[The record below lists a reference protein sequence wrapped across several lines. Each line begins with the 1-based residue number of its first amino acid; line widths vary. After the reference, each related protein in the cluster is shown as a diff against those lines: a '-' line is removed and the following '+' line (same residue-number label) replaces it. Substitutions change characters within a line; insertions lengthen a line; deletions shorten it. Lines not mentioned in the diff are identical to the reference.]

1 MQITEIE
8 GKFFFTCT
16 ACMSIWADA
25 LSWAN
30 GNLHRVV
37 KDPAEADN
45 IIIMSCQVTDL
56 AILHDI
62 RMAEQYHSEHP
73 NAKIFVSG
81 YLAAREDIELPDFI
95 SRLETPRCDYQ

>member
-1 MQITEIE
+1 
-8 GKFFFTCT
+8 
-16 ACMSIWADA
+16 MSIWADA

-45 IIIMSCQVTDL
+45 IIIMSCQVTDP